1 MRVTRL
7 AVAAALA
14 ALLAAGCAGE
24 PAGGQ
29 IEVQGVTSTAADTAA
44 ATEPAGTQRSATTQR
59 TATTQPAPTT
69 RRTAP
74 IGQPAV
80 NPVLTVMVVDY
91 AAGGMVVTPPGETCT
106 EECPYRFPKGQRIEL
121 RPVNTNTMDFRYEV
135 SGGQSQCED
144 GFSCE
149 VTLLMNTTVTVIPK

>member
-44 ATEPAGTQRSATTQR
+44 ATEPAGTQR
-59 TATTQPAPTT
+59 APTT

-149 VTLLMNTTVTVIPK
+149 VTLLMNTTVTVIPQ